1 MNNFFME
8 AGNPWCQNSLGELF
22 EALCVSLPAY
32 LEWVSKRDF
41 DCHQM
46 CSCVLHTGLWPGK
59 AFPVLRQLRSIV
71 EVCCGFL
78 GCSMLFQSVRTSQF
92 PHGSGL
98 TQLLCISEV
107 GPIPGRESW
116 EPPENATCF
125 TLTAHFISF
134 HHILL
139 NISLNISVNCMVLQ
153 STSPMSHTLWSRGA
167 LFRPPSN
174 AETFS
179 KNRICSIEKRF
190 PRLFNFWSLECSY
203 FVLNWYCRICIVVVL
218 QPT

>member
-78 GCSMLFQSVRTSQF
+78 GCFHVVPKCSHFTISTWIWTHSTSMHLWGWAHPRTGKLGATWKR
-92 PHGSGL
+92 H
-98 TQLLCISEV
+98 LLHIDS
-107 GPIPGRESW
+107 
-116 EPPENATCF
+116 TF
-125 TLTAHFISF
+125 HFISYF
-134 HHILL
+134 IEHFIEHFSELHGTAVD
-139 NISLNISVNCMVLQ
+139 ISHVTYSVVQRSFVPASVKCRNLFQ
-153 STSPMSHTLWSRGA
+153 KQDLFDRKTFSTS
-167 LFRPPSN
+167 
-174 AETFS
+174 
-179 KNRICSIEKRF
+179 I
-190 PRLFNFWSLECSY
+190 
-203 FVLNWYCRICIVVVL
+203 
-218 QPT
+218 

>member
-78 GCSMLFQSVRTSQF
+78 GCSKVFALHSFHMDLDSLNFYASLRLGPSQDGKTGSRLKTPLASHWQHISCHFIIFYWTFHWTFQWTFQWTAWYCSRHL
-92 PHGSGL
+92 PCHILCGPEELCSGL
-98 TQLLCISEV
+98 RQMQK
-107 GPIPGRESW
+107 P
-116 EPPENATCF
+116 
-125 TLTAHFISF
+125 
-134 HHILL
+134 
-139 NISLNISVNCMVLQ
+139 
-153 STSPMSHTLWSRGA
+153 
-167 LFRPPSN
+167 
-174 AETFS
+174 
-179 KNRICSIEKRF
+179 F
-190 PRLFNFWSLECSY
+190 PKTG
-203 FVLNWYCRICIVVVL
+203 FVR
-218 QPT
+218 